1 MTGTHAVRLHGEE
14 IDYGNLTGL
23 IGTWQTSSGFNMIA
37 VPNQEGGFQLLVAPI
52 NETLTVTAITAT
64 TPNRGLTKIENIP
77 TLQYQT
83 TVSDA
88 NTGAL
93 MHVEC
98 GFWEAPDPSL
108 NDNFDIFRLA
118 SIPHGN
124 AVEAMGTSSV
134 TAGPPEI
141 DTTLSGLPTGDLPGG
156 FGYLDRYQ
164 TSAIPGFS
172 PHSPNQALA
181 AYLQNQE
188 QQQNLTVTKTV
199 TLQVSTANKG
209 GIENIASINSNT
221 PTPAMD
227 AIFWIE
233 TLVDPH
239 GNEFQQLQY
248 SQRVMIDFPIS
259 SNTPGQTIT
268 WPHISVNTLKRVS

>member
-1 MTGTHAVRLHGEE
+1 MASTHAVRLHGPE
-14 IDYGNLTGL
+14 IDYGHLTGL
-23 IGTWQTSSGFNMIA
+23 IGTWQTSSGFNMVA
-37 VPNQEGGFQLLVAPI
+37 VPNQEGGFELLVAPI
-52 NETLTVTAITAT
+52 NETLTVTAIPAT
-64 TPNRGLTKIENIP
+64 TPNRGLKVIENIP

-83 TVSDA
+83 TISDA

-98 GFWEAPDPSL
+98 GFWEVPDPAL
-108 NDNFDIFRLA
+108 NDGFDVFRLA
-118 SIPHGN
+118 SVPHGN

-134 TAGPPEI
+134 SDGPPVI
-141 DTTLSGLPTGDLPGG
+141 DTTLSGLPTENLPGG

-164 TSAIPGFS
+164 TAACPGFS
-172 PHSPNQALA
+172 PHSPNEALA
-181 AYLQNQE
+181 AFLQKQE
-188 QQQNLTVTKTV
+188 QDGFKVTQTV

-209 GIENIASINSNT
+209 GIENIASIDSNT
-221 PTPAMD
+221 PTPSMD

-233 TLVDPH
+233 TLVDQH

-248 SQRVMIDFPIS
+248 SQQVMIDFPIS
-259 SNTPGQTIT
+259 SNKPGETIR